1 MRKDKRKRIPL
12 LIELSPE
19 LYRSVVEYS
28 EAHGKQTKAS
38 IVRYALQVF
47 LSGKRV

>member
-12 LIELSPE
+12 FIELSPE
-19 LYRSVVEYS
+19 LYRKVTEYS

-38 IVRYALQVF
+38 IVRYALQLF
-47 LSGKRV
+47 LANKIK